1 MFGAI
6 FASAGL
12 SYQQDVFGKFFLPKH
27 QSLADLPH
35 LSVRR
40 TIRFLAHFVSYFFI
54 IFSSGVICLGL
65 VVGPSPGVVCGGLQ
79 EEGAQSLLSA
89 VFPFCFFIAG
99 SSVNFRI
106 EILSYID
113 QPSVQKVL

>member
-1 MFGAI
+1 MGQFLHQQGYHI
-6 FASAGL
+6 SRVLSAN
-12 SYQQDVFGKFFLPKH
+12 FFLPKR

-54 IFSSGVICLGL
+54 IFPSGIICLGL